1 MKAAY
6 LAYDRNSLVGLSV
19 LSNYFEQVD
28 FYLVDKDR
36 QPESVS
42 FGDLS
47 ILTEHVMIPSEEGLR
62 TLAHM
67 KILKS
72 MQDELRFYRQQL
84 SVDFRKS
91 PAIYTEVQKTCR
103 TEITSLNSIKDI
115 VFSPKTNEVY
125 IEKENMG
132 VTAYQ
137 YLFVEDHQI
146 VAENFG
152 GFSKNIFK
160 TAPENSHVWFS
171 AEFVYEMQ
179 KPRNGH
185 LGRKEFI
192 LVKDRQNKSVL
203 DNWYF
208 IRTSENKIVVHQWVP
223 FNQFKNSDFQ
233 KFIIER
239 IEKFLKEKLELVHL
253 TQLNHFYVNSTSGF
267 VNQNSKLKHTKISNV
282 LPSFH
287 FWPREMINRYLYTK
301 LDLKMKELNKLQLAM
316 QNVRG

>member
-28 FYLVDKDR
+28 FYFIDKDR
-36 QPESVS
+36 QPEAVP
-42 FGDLS
+42 FADLS
-47 ILTEHVMIPSEEGLR
+47 LLTEHVMVPAEEDLR
-62 TLAHM
+62 TSAHA
-67 KILKS
+67 KLLKS
-72 MQDELRFYRQQL
+72 MHDELRFYRQQL

-91 PAIYTEVQKTCR
+91 PTVYTEVQKTCR
-103 TEITSLNSIKDI
+103 TEINSLSVIKDV
-115 VFSPKTNEVY
+115 VFNPKSNEVH

-132 VTAYQ
+132 VTSYQ

-146 VAENFG
+146 VTEHFG
-152 GFSKNIFK
+152 GFAKNIFK
-160 TAPENSHVWFS
+160 TFPGNSHIWFA
-171 AEFVYEMQ
+171 AEFTYEMQ
-179 KPRNGH
+179 KPRTGN

-192 LVKDRQNKSVL
+192 MVKDRQNKSVL

-208 IRTSENKIVVHQWVP
+208 VRTSENKIVVHQWVP

-239 IEKFLKEKLELVHL
+239 IEKLLKEKLELVHL
-253 TQLNHFYVNSTSGF
+253 TQLNQFYVNSTSGF
-267 VNQNSKLKHTKISNV
+267 ATQNGKLRHTKISNA

-287 FWPREMINRYLYTK
+287 FWPREMINRYLYTR

-316 QNVRG
+316 QNLRG